1 MFELGSG
8 GLTPDEQL
16 RIKKA
21 LETESARL
29 RSVAVDM
36 DFHEIDLA
44 GGK

>member
-29 RSVAVDM
+29 RSVAVDI
-36 DFHEIDLA
+36 DFHAIDLA
-44 GGK
+44 GSK

>member
-16 RIKKA
+16 RIKRA

-29 RSVAVDM
+29 RSVAVEIG
-36 DFHEIDLA
+36 FHEIDLA
-44 GGK
+44 RGK